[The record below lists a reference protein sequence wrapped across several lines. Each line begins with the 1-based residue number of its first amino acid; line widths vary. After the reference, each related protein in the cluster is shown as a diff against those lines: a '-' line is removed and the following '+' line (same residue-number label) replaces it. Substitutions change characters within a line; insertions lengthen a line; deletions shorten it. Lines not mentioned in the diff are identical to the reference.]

1 MIAVST
7 KLIIC
12 MEYFGKNTFEQLILD
27 FLDKETESRNLST
40 QELIG
45 KVNKVVEYYRESLMY
60 EFDESEYPS
69 TLEMMRVE
77 NMPGTDKS

>member
-1 MIAVST
+1 
-7 KLIIC
+7 
-12 MEYFGKNTFEQLILD
+12 MEYFGKNTLEQVILD
-27 FLDKETESRNLST
+27 FLDRQKENRNLST

-69 TLEMMRVE
+69 TLEMMRE
-77 NMPGTDKS
+77 DAIPNREDS

>member
-1 MIAVST
+1 
-7 KLIIC
+7 
-12 MEYFGKNTFEQLILD
+12 MEYFGKNTVEQHILD
-27 FLDKETESRNLST
+27 FLDQQKKTQQLTT

-69 TLEMMRVE
+69 TLEMMRQDPPV
-77 NMPGTDKS
+77 PGGSGNKNR

>member
-1 MIAVST
+1 
-7 KLIIC
+7 
-12 MEYFGKNTFEQLILD
+12 MEYFGKNTLEQIILD
-27 FLDKETESRNLST
+27 FLDRQKENRNLST

-69 TLEMMRVE
+69 TLEMMREDVV
-77 NMPGTDKS
+77 TDKKDG

>member
-1 MIAVST
+1 
-7 KLIIC
+7 
-12 MEYFGKNTFEQLILD
+12 MEYFGKNTFEQQILD
-27 FLDKETESRNLST
+27 YLDKQKEVRKLST

-77 NMPGTDKS
+77 NVPGSEKT

>member
-1 MIAVST
+1 MSG
-7 KLIIC
+7 
-12 MEYFGKNTFEQLILD
+12 MEYFGKNTLEQIILD
-27 FLDKETESRNLST
+27 FLDRQKENRNLST

-69 TLEMMRVE
+69 TLEMMREDVVPSSEE
-77 NMPGTDKS
+77 N

>member
-1 MIAVST
+1 
-7 KLIIC
+7 
-12 MEYFGKNTFEQLILD
+12 MEYFGKNTLEQIILD
-27 FLDKETESRNLST
+27 FLDRQKENRNLST

-69 TLEMMRVE
+69 TLEMMREDVVPE
-77 NMPGTDKS
+77 TKE

>member
-1 MIAVST
+1 
-7 KLIIC
+7 
-12 MEYFGKNTFEQLILD
+12 MEYFGKNTVEQQILD
-27 FLDKETESRNLST
+27 FLDQQKQEKHLST

-69 TLEMMRVE
+69 TLEMMRQDPPV
-77 NMPGTDKS
+77 PGSSGNKGR

>member
-1 MIAVST
+1 
-7 KLIIC
+7 
-12 MEYFGKNTFEQLILD
+12 MEYFGKNTLEQMILD
-27 FLDKETESRNLST
+27 FLDRQKENRNLTT

-69 TLEMMRVE
+69 TLEMMREDVVPKAE
-77 NMPGTDKS
+77 DS

>member
-1 MIAVST
+1 
-7 KLIIC
+7 
-12 MEYFGKNTFEQLILD
+12 MEYFGKNTFEQQILD
-27 FLDKETESRNLST
+27 YLDKQKEVRKLTT

-77 NMPGTDKS
+77 NVPGREER

>member
-1 MIAVST
+1 
-7 KLIIC
+7 

-27 FLDKETESRNLST
+27 FLDKQKESRNLST

-77 NMPGTDKS
+77 NMPGADKPTRDKS

>member
-1 MIAVST
+1 
-7 KLIIC
+7 
-12 MEYFGKNTFEQLILD
+12 MEYFGKNTLEQIILD
-27 FLDKETESRNLST
+27 FLDRQKENRNLST

-69 TLEMMRVE
+69 TLEMVRQDVV
-77 NMPGTDKS
+77 PGSDDD

>member
-1 MIAVST
+1 
-7 KLIIC
+7 
-12 MEYFGKNTFEQLILD
+12 MEYFGKNTLEQQILD
-27 FLDKETESRNLST
+27 FLDKQKASRNLST

-69 TLEMMRVE
+69 TLEMMRTE
-77 NMPGTDKS
+77 NMPSGDKS

>member
-1 MIAVST
+1 
-7 KLIIC
+7 

>member
-1 MIAVST
+1 
-7 KLIIC
+7 
-12 MEYFGKNTFEQLILD
+12 MEYFGKNTLEQMILD
-27 FLDKETESRNLST
+27 FLDRQKENRNLTT

-69 TLEMMRVE
+69 TLEMMREDVVPNTE
-77 NMPGTDKS
+77 DS

>member
-1 MIAVST
+1 
-7 KLIIC
+7 
-12 MEYFGKNTFEQLILD
+12 MEYFGKNTLEQQILD
-27 FLDKETESRNLST
+27 YLDRQKESRNLST

-60 EFDESEYPS
+60 EFDESDYPS

-77 NMPGTDKS
+77 NMPGEEKS

>member
-1 MIAVST
+1 
-7 KLIIC
+7 
-12 MEYFGKNTFEQLILD
+12 MEYFGKNTLEQMILD
-27 FLDKETESRNLST
+27 FLDRQKENRNLTT

-69 TLEMMRVE
+69 TLEMMRQDVVPNSE
-77 NMPGTDKS
+77 DS